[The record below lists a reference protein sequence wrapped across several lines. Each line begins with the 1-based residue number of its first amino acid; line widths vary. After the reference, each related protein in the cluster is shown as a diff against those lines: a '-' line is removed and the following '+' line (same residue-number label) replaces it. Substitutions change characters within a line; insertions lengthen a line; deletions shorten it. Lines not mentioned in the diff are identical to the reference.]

1 MRTADEIRKELA
13 EAKQHLDDLL
23 RTENE
28 SPPAEQDESYVDKV
42 GLVEERVR
50 ELERELAAISA
61 ND

>member
-28 SPPAEQDESYVDKV
+28 SPPAEERKSYVDKV
-42 GLVEERVR
+42 GEVEERIR
-50 ELERELAAISA
+50 KLEEQLAAVDA
-61 ND
+61 KD